1 MVVYS
6 CGLMLNVADVAVKE
20 EITLEAVVSVFLFV
34 VWCKTPVHLYVPK
47 CWKIFADPS

>member
-1 MVVYS
+1 M
-6 CGLMLNVADVAVKE
+6 NVADVAVKE

-34 VWCKTPVHLYVPK
+34 VWCKTLVHLLK